1 MRKTLPLA
9 ALAALALASPLWA
22 ADPQVSLPDFSHLQS
37 RAVDA
42 VNVSIDGT
50 LLRTVQRFAQAA
62 GDEDPEA
69 DAALGLL
76 ADLKSV
82 QVRRFRFDHDGAY
95 SRADLDGLRRQLQAP
110 GWSRVV
116 EKRRRDP
123 QEDVDVYL
131 RLDGDKASGLV
142 VIASEPR
149 EFTVVNVVGHID
161 VDKLARLEG
170 QFGIPRIEKD

>member
-9 ALAALALASPLWA
+9 ALAALALGSPLWA
-22 ADPQVSLPDFSHLQS
+22 ADPQVRLPDFSHLHS
-37 RAVDA
+37 VAVDA
-42 VNVSIDGT
+42 VDVSLDGT
-50 LLRTVQRFAQAA
+50 LLRTVQRFAKAA
-62 GDEDPEA
+62 GDEDPDA

-76 ADLKSV
+76 ADLKAV
-82 QVRRFRFDHDGAY
+82 QVRSFRFDRDGAY
-95 SRADLDGLRRQLQAP
+95 SRADLDGLRRQLDAP
-110 GWSRVV
+110 GWSRVMQ
-116 EKRRRDP
+116 KRRRDP

-131 RLDGDKASGLV
+131 RLDGGKASGLV

-149 EFTVVNVVGHID
+149 EFTVVNVVGNID